1 MVPKTLWF
9 EKRETS
15 TAHPHYD
22 FGHLILLT
30 ITYDRAG
37 FGYESLR
44 YYVQKDYVFSYTSCM
59 STPLDTADRLSTPRG
74 EQYQTSLNILR
85 WMYNTKKRSEWNS
98 SALSPTRKQKCP
110 SGGRGTERTVW
121 SKPAS
126 WLDTEQTVQHA
137 TLHND
142 VTRSALS
149 RAHVPPTKVIRRLSE

>member
-1 MVPKTLWF
+1 MHCFLDPNISNCQIPFPTVSSFGDCSHAYTSCNLWYL
-9 EKRETS
+9 K
-15 TAHPHYD
+15 HYD
-22 FGHLILLT
+22 LKNVKQVLHIPITILVTSYCLT

-110 SGGRGTERTVW
+110 SGGRGTERTV
-121 SKPAS
+121 
-126 WLDTEQTVQHA
+126 
-137 TLHND
+137 
-142 VTRSALS
+142 
-149 RAHVPPTKVIRRLSE
+149 